1 MVVRNKYFR
10 YALFAENTG
19 PHACRILLICS
30 CNCFTVLGLA
40 VLMKV
45 CNIYNAKEV
54 NCVFATAVMGSMYAF
69 SLFVIIKGIYVHV
82 NKVSE
87 MNYLFKL

>member
-1 MVVRNKYFR
+1 
-10 YALFAENTG
+10 
-19 PHACRILLICS
+19 
-30 CNCFTVLGLA
+30 
-40 VLMKV
+40 MKI
-45 CNIYNAKEV
+45 CNIYTAKEV
-54 NCVFATAVMGSMYAF
+54 NCVFATAVMGSMYPF